1 MKSKAIFRYIFL
13 LPRLMP
19 VQGHV
24 DVVNSQP
31 SEKNANVAR
40 SELTPMTVMSPL
52 SDGGEETASSS
63 RKTSFKNT
71 RTGLYKGRQSALL
84 THAILGCST
93 QFGGR
98 LARRCYAQ
106 RTTGV
111 GWEDLYR
118 DR

>member
-24 DVVNSQP
+24 DVVISRP
-31 SEKNANVAR
+31 SEKNANVAP

-84 THAILGCST
+84 AHAILGCST
-93 QFGGR
+93 RSWEALGQALPR
-98 LARRCYAQ
+98 PITR
-106 RTTGV
+106 GV

-118 DR
+118 AR